1 MGHSVGFPHCT
12 PRQTRG
18 VSGPVINLE
27 VDPWCWEDGI
37 QLPMATSGHE
47 SLFLRNTVCLDVVA
61 VKTTKHE
68 FTIFF
73 LIPFSSLFP
82 FYSGHFFPF
91 LPFCSLLCFLYILQC
106 FTFLLILPSFQLKF
120 FLLFLFLNL
129 SDHMYNLL
137 VVLLYVSLRLFPIKE
152 LMC

>member
-73 LIPFSSLFP
+73 LIPFYPAIIKFNFSKINYIIQDSQLWSLE
-82 FYSGHFFPF
+82 FFK
-91 LPFCSLLCFLYILQC
+91 SMKTKY
-106 FTFLLILPSFQLKF
+106 LK
-120 FLLFLFLNL
+120 LT
-129 SDHMYNLL
+129 S
-137 VVLLYVSLRLFPIKE
+137 
-152 LMC
+152 